1 MPCAGDGDTPCEE
14 EDDDGDD
21 EEPGEGDKPE
31 DGEPGNDD
39 RPGGDD
45 DPNDENDDAP
55 DDGDDGGDSG
65 DDETPGDEETSDS
78 STHTSLLTNEDGEV
92 CTPLSEGEVVTVYS
106 IIYTE
111 TLTWTADPNDYTA
124 PYPTMEIPTY
134 CEPTTTSSSSSSMT
148 TTKPKLTSVSGP
160 DDGWNTYCS
169 KQTNG
174 TTSCTSEPVFN
185 PSFIFTSRPIV
196 LTPPLIAPPA
206 APSDRVTSTFY
217 ITSKNP
223 SVVFPPVKTPDYQDP
238 DGDDPPHNPGNG
250 NFPAETRP
258 PSRPRPGQSAV
269 GPDLPKVTITADPTQ
284 VIIGD
289 HTLSNLKP
297 EATTK
302 VTVGGNEYEINPSQ
316 IVQAGGKTISRPGAG
331 QALTVADPIKTIV
344 NNVAISVSG
353 SQVVI
358 GGYTYTIGSTPSTE
372 VVQGHTV
379 VISPTGIGFKDTDE
393 SVPFQANPPEQTGI
407 IVAGGEMMTAIG
419 SSVVVIREM
428 TITYGPGIPPHTET
442 VDDDT
447 VVIDENGITVHG
459 TTVGGDALAE
469 DKTRYDVV
477 GGATLTRVGPSKIVI
492 RDVTYTVGPGTG
504 TTTTFVGGE
513 DVTIAPDGVTV
524 ATLTLPYPFGATIVT
539 AIPAP
544 KTTDPSPQETADEDD
559 EDEDGAGALRPVWA
573 GVCIAI
579 GAWLLL

>member
-1 MPCAGDGDTPCEE
+1 MPCDADDDHGDENDKPEDEEPE
-14 EDDDGDD
+14 EDDGDSDDEDHETPEDGDEDDDEDDDDSEDDETPDD
-21 EEPGEGDKPE
+21 EEP
-31 DGEPGNDD
+31 
-39 RPGGDD
+39 
-45 DPNDENDDAP
+45 
-55 DDGDDGGDSG
+55 SV
-65 DDETPGDEETSDS
+65 S
-78 STHTSLLTNEDGEV
+78 STHTSLTTNEDGEV
-92 CTPLSEGEVVTVYS
+92 CTPLTEGEVVTVYS
-106 IIYTE
+106 VIYTE
-111 TLTWTADPNDYTA
+111 TLTWTDDPSDYIA
-124 PYPTMEIPTY
+124 PYPTMEVPTY
-134 CEPTTTSSSSSSMT
+134 CEPTTTSATSPPATKT
-148 TTKPKLTSVSGP
+148 TPKLTSVTGP

-169 KQTNG
+169 EQTNG

-185 PSFIFTSRPIV
+185 PSFILTTRPID
-196 LTPPLIAPPA
+196 LTSPLIGPPDAGAP
-206 APSDRVTSTFY
+206 VTSTFF

-223 SVVFPPVKTPDYQDP
+223 SVVFPPEKTPDYGQDP
-238 DGDDPPHNPGNG
+238 DDDDPPYNPGNG

-258 PSRPRPGQSAV
+258 PSGPRPPQSAV
-269 GPDLPKVTITADPTQ
+269 NANPPKVTITADPTQ

-297 EATTK
+297 GATTR

-316 IVQAGGKTISRPGAG
+316 IVQADGKTINRPGAG
-331 QALTVADPIKTIV
+331 QALAVADPIKTSIGG
-344 NNVAISVSG
+344 VAINISG

-372 VVQGHTV
+372 VVQGHTI
-379 VISPTGIGFKDTDE
+379 VISPTGIEFKGTDE
-393 SVPFQANPPEQTGI
+393 SVSFEANPPEQTGI
-407 IVAGGEMMTAIG
+407 IVAGGEMITAIG
-419 SSVVVIREM
+419 NSVIVIHEK
-428 TITYGPGIPPHTET
+428 TITYGPGISPRTET

-447 VVIDENGITVHG
+447 IVIDEHGVTVHG
-459 TTVGGDALAE
+459 TTIGGDGLAE

-524 ATLTLPYPFGATIVT
+524 ATLTVPYPFGATVVT

-544 KTTDPSPQETADEDD
+544 KTTDPSPQETADDDDDEDD
-559 EDEDGAGALRPVWA
+559 EDGGGALRPGWA